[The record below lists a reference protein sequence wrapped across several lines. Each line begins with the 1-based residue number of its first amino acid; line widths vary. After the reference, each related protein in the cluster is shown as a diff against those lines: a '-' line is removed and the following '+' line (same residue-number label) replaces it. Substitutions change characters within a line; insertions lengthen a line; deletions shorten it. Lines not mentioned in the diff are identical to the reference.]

1 MILWAGAFFFHFY
14 QLCRAREPQLFD
26 KSNNQCKFVD
36 LKSYFKS
43 YLHYIFI
50 TLPCLGTQE
59 YFNRGGGAV
68 G

>member
-1 MILWAGAFFFHFY
+1 MV
-14 QLCRAREPQLFD
+14 
-26 KSNNQCKFVD
+26 FVD

-43 YLHYIFI
+43 YLLCIFI
-50 TLPCLGTQE
+50 TIPWLGTQE